1 MAISNISNQNK
12 AFGATSYRSQ
22 LVSSK
27 SQLLPKD
34 SFEGS
39 LKRVSD
45 GLEASS
51 HLKPKTEFF
60 TPAKTRPFSAVLQE
74 AVQYVND
81 RQVFADD
88 KLTALSSG
96 EEIDIHGTMI
106 AMKEAEL
113 SLRLAT
119 TMRDKLVEAYNKI
132 INLQI

>member
-1 MAISNISNQNK
+1 MGISSISNKQSVQ
-12 AFGATSYRSQ
+12 GVTSYRSQ

-27 SQLLPKD
+27 SKLLPQN
-34 SFEGS
+34 SFEAS
-39 LKRVSD
+39 LQKMS
-45 GLEASS
+45 GGIKSNP
-51 HLKPKTEFF
+51 HLKSDAEFF
-60 TPAKTRPFSAVLQE
+60 EAQKTRPFSDVLQE
-74 AVQYVND
+74 AVRYVND

-96 EEIDIHGTMI
+96 EDIDIHGTMI

-119 TMRDKLVEAYNKI
+119 TMRDKFVEAYNKI